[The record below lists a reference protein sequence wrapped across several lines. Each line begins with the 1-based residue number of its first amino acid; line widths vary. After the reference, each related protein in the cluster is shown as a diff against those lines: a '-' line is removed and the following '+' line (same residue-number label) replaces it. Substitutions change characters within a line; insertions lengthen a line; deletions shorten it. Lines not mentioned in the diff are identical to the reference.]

1 MYEKQGGVG
10 ECSAKFVEDT
20 AGEGEGEGGLI
31 GGRHLISRSEIHQ
44 GTGASI
50 FYDFRDTL

>member
-20 AGEGEGEGGLI
+20 AGEGEGEGGFNWRKALN
-31 GGRHLISRSEIHQ
+31 
-44 GTGASI
+44 
-50 FYDFRDTL
+50 